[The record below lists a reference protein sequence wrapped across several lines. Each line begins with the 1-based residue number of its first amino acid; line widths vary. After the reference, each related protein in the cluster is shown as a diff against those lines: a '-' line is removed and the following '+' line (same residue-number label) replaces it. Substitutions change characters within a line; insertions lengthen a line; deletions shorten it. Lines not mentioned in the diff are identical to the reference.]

1 MVWVRCGWAVLI
13 AIVATA
19 ATSSLQLLFAGPV
32 PREPFV
38 RSLLVLGCGSF
49 GLAVFLASFALLMR
63 SDPRI
68 WRRDSAFMRRLGREA
83 GHEPTDEDE
92 HELRVTFRHVLAGMG
107 GVAFAV
113 CALMG
118 LGDVD
123 FGSFIVLGM
132 LLAGIGTWGLGLAL
146 K

>member
-13 AIVATA
+13 AVLVTA
-19 ATSSLQLLFAGPV
+19 LASSLQLLVAGPV

-38 RSLLVLGCGSF
+38 RFLLVLGCGAF

-83 GHEPTDEDE
+83 GHEPADDDE
-92 HELRVTFRHVLAGMG
+92 HELRVALRYVVAGMG

-123 FGSFIVLGM
+123 FGWFIILGM
-132 LLAGIGTWGLGLAL
+132 VLAGIGTWGLGLVL
-146 K
+146 R